1 MTSHPLVHHALLRC
15 NRQDSKAAP
24 LFQPVKHLE
33 NVWIMELGTK
43 KPLPWPEWLDH
54 ATTLL
59 KKHKRKLA
67 SLSKTGSDCAL
78 HVVVDLTEPFH
89 SAAFPPAFCV
99 LSASCGLTLE
109 VVNSN
114 L

>member
-15 NRQDSKAAP
+15 SRQDSKAAP
-24 LFQPVKHLE
+24 LFQPVKHLQD
-33 NVWIMELGTK
+33 VWIMDIGTK
-43 KPLPWPEWLDH
+43 KPLPWPAWLEH

-59 KKHKRKLA
+59 KKHKRKLS
-67 SLSKTGSDCAL
+67 SLAKSSTDCAL
-78 HVVVDLTEPFH
+78 HIVVDLTEPYH
-89 SAAFPPAFCV
+89 AAAFTPAFCT
-99 LSASCGLTLE
+99 LAAGCGFSVE

>member
-15 NRQDSKAAP
+15 TRSDAKAAP
-24 LFQPVKHLE
+24 LFQPVKHLQD
-33 NVWIMELGTK
+33 VWIMELSSK
-43 KPLPWPEWLDH
+43 KPLPWPDWVKH

-67 SLSKTGSDCAL
+67 TLSKTGTDCAL
-78 HVVVDLTEPFH
+78 HIVVDLTEPYH
-89 SAAFPPAFCV
+89 AAAFPPDFCV
-99 LSASCGLTLE
+99 LAASCGFAIE